1 MKIIIIVFFMTIA
14 YIVGMS
20 KFEQYMSLDQ
30 IKYNSN
36 YQSYTINS
44 NKEENDELYV
54 SISGE
59 VVQPKKVAIKEGTT
73 LKEVIQQC
81 GGLKPTADIRCINL
95 NLLIYKSTS
104 IYVPPLNLL
113 VTKISINE
121 ASVEDFDSLPGIGQT
136 YASRIVEYRS
146 INGEFLYLEQLMEIS
161 GIGQTV
167 FNKIKDLITL

>member
-1 MKIIIIVFFMTIA
+1 MTIA

-59 VVQPKKVAIKEGTT
+59 VVQPKSY
-73 LKEVIQQC
+73 
-81 GGLKPTADIRCINL
+81 D
-95 NLLIYKSTS
+95 
-104 IYVPPLNLL
+104 
-113 VTKISINE
+113 
-121 ASVEDFDSLPGIGQT
+121 
-136 YASRIVEYRS
+136 
-146 INGEFLYLEQLMEIS
+146 
-161 GIGQTV
+161 
-167 FNKIKDLITL
+167 